1 VSESVALETPSIHS
15 AAAEADESNEGY
27 HVGAWCLLS
36 GVAIPA
42 WPFRGREA
50 ELALIAQAMDDPA
63 VAGIVVAGEA
73 GVGKTRLALEALG
86 QAA

>member
-1 VSESVALETPSIHS
+1 VPVPITS
-15 AAAEADESNEGY
+15 AAIS
-27 HVGAWCLLS
+27 
-36 GVAIPA
+36 A

-63 VAGIVVAGEA
+63 VAGMVVAGEA

-86 QAA
+86 QAGPERYVVKRAVATSATN

>member
-1 VSESVALETPSIHS
+1 MPVPISSVAIS
-15 AAAEADESNEGY
+15 
-27 HVGAWCLLS
+27 
-36 GVAIPA
+36 A

-63 VAGIVVAGEA
+63 VAGMVVAGEA

-86 QAA
+86 QAGPERYVVKRAVATSATN